1 MGVWCDPVRNQFGE
15 NGCDYDLRTGWP
27 GNKRV
32 SLDCSGDENAIA
44 TAIQRWLNSCLDFG
58 LPMGVA
64 VSCSAMVVGPETN
77 DVIPACP
84 VGDCRSTPA
93 TLMRSAH
100 PALNYKIER

>member
-44 TAIQRWLNSCLDFG
+44 TAIQRWLISCLDFG
-58 LPMGVA
+58 LLMGVA
-64 VSCSAMVVGPETN
+64 ITKARRKN
-77 DVIPACP
+77 ARLLAFL
-84 VGDCRSTPA
+84 RSP
-93 TLMRSAH
+93 RSKIARRWKDEFRVLFSF
-100 PALNYKIER
+100 ALS

>member
-44 TAIQRWLNSCLDFG
+44 TAIQRWLISCLDFG
-58 LPMGVA
+58 LLMGVA
-64 VSCSAMVVGPETN
+64 ITVDGRA
-77 DVIPACP
+77 
-84 VGDCRSTPA
+84 
-93 TLMRSAH
+93 
-100 PALNYKIER
+100 